1 MLARWGDVQE
11 DTADNISR
19 IMGVARIEGDLILV
33 DWKSIVADDQPVL
46 VDGDVYRDYPGAAL
60 TTYAFDII
68 KPGLGTWLV
77 LIASWL
83 FAISTMISWS
93 YYGEQGMVFL
103 LGEKSVLPYKLM
115 YCILIIISTLP
126 FIKTD
131 AQLDNLT
138 ALGTGLM
145 LWANIPIMLI
155 FGTVAMK
162 AYHEYGRKLKAG
174 EFHPHAAPSITDV
187 MEGKDVEK
195 KD

>member
-1 MLARWGDVQE
+1 
-11 DTADNISR
+11 
-19 IMGVARIEGDLILV
+19 
-33 DWKSIVADDQPVL
+33 
-46 VDGDVYRDYPGAAL
+46 
-60 TTYAFDII
+60 
-68 KPGLGTWLV
+68 
-77 LIASWL
+77 
-83 FAISTMISWS
+83 MISLS

-103 LGEKSVLPYKLM
+103 LGEKSVLPYQLM

-162 AYHEYGRKLKAG
+162 AYHDYGRKLKAG
-174 EFHPHAAPSITDV
+174 EFHPHAAPKITDV
-187 MEGKDVEK
+187 ISGEDVEE
-195 KD
+195 